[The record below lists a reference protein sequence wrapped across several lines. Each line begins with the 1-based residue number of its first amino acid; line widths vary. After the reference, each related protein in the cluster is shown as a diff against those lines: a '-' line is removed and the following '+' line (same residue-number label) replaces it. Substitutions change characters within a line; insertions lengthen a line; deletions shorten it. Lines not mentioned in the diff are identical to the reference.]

1 MKERIIGRKSEKI
14 LLDKILNSGKP
25 EFVTVCGR
33 RRVGKTF
40 LIREFFEDELVF
52 KTAGLAHESKTR
64 QLSAFYD
71 DLLEAGM
78 EKQEQRPSDWIEAFS
93 LLRQFIKQSD
103 APRKV
108 VLLDELPWMDTP
120 KSGFLSALEHF
131 WNVWGSNRD
140 DLVLIVCGSA
150 TSWMM
155 DKLINNHGGL
165 HNRLTRQLFL
175 EPFMLGECEEFLRHR
190 GFITSRYDIA
200 VLYMILG
207 GIPYY
212 LELLDPSL
220 SLAQNID
227 QMLFRPNGVLR
238 GEFSNLYAAL
248 FRNSEDYIKVVKALS
263 DKRKGLSRNEIIAS
277 TGIKS
282 GIGLTTLLS
291 NLESCGFIRRYK
303 SMEAG
308 RRKMELY
315 QLMDFFTIFYFHFIQ
330 GGKNTSWENVVGE
343 AKFFSWAGITFE
355 LLAVHHIRKIKQ
367 ALGILGVMSDEY
379 TWQCGDK
386 DHGAQVDLII
396 DRKDFT
402 VNLCEIKFSIS
413 TFSIDKQYEMVL
425 RNKISKFIEFSR
437 NKKSVIPT
445 LVTTYGLEKNMHSG
459 VIARVIL
466 LDDLFVQ

>member
-1 MKERIIGRKSEKI
+1 
-14 LLDKILNSGKP
+14 
-25 EFVTVCGR
+25 
-33 RRVGKTF
+33 
-40 LIREFFEDELVF
+40 
-52 KTAGLAHESKTR
+52 
-64 QLSAFYD
+64 
-71 DLLEAGM
+71 
-78 EKQEQRPSDWIEAFS
+78 
-93 LLRQFIKQSD
+93 
-103 APRKV
+103 
-108 VLLDELPWMDTP
+108 
-120 KSGFLSALEHF
+120 
-131 WNVWGSNRD
+131 
-140 DLVLIVCGSA
+140 
-150 TSWMM
+150 
-155 DKLINNHGGL
+155 
-165 HNRLTRQLFL
+165 
-175 EPFMLGECEEFLRHR
+175 MLGECEEFLRHR

-212 LELLDPSL
+212 LELFDPSL

-330 GGKNTSWENVVGE
+330 GGKNMSWENVVGE

-379 TWQCGDK
+379 TWQCGDEG
-386 DHGAQVDLII
+386 HGAQVDLII

-466 LDDLFVQ
+466 LDDMFLQ